1 MTEADWFAATDPAP
15 LLRYVGPRFA
25 DRLRLLFMAG
35 CCRRIWDLLTD
46 ERFRRVVGIAED
58 VAVGTAEEGVLW
70 AASDELP
77 RPGYRAP
84 PPPPLEPLIRPNWV
98 TGAWP
103 AGVGPRGIGD
113 FFGPPQPGTYTANFN
128 ELPSW
133 VQQSY
138 RAVSSIPHRDE
149 LVVAESCENAAS
161 HHAGDAVAEQHPL
174 HQEIQRLRN
183 EVQKA
188 HRRVDELQFRG
199 ARTLQEEAVAAAQRL
214 ERDTDK
220 KVQALDNEIWSAGR
234 GERISRAAVERA
246 AQTDL
251 VRCLVGNPF
260 REAAVDPAWLTSTV
274 VALARGID
282 ADRAYDRLPILADA
296 LEDAG
301 CADADV
307 LSHCRGAHAHTKGC
321 WVIELLD
328 R

>member
-15 LLRYVGPRFA
+15 LLRYVESRFT

-46 ERFRRVVGIAED
+46 ERFRRVVETAED
-58 VAVGTAEEGVLW
+58 VAEGKATELELQ
-70 AASDELP
+70 AASEELP
-77 RPGYRAP
+77 RPGYQP
-84 PPPPLEPLIRPNWV
+84 PPPPALEPIVRQNWV

-103 AGVGPRGIGD
+103 VRIGRGLPLIG
-113 FFGPPQPGTYTANFN
+113 GLQPGTYTANFN

-133 VQQSY
+133 VQQTY
-138 RAVSSIPHRDE
+138 HAVAGIAQRGY
-149 LVVAESCENAAS
+149 LIVAERCENAAA

-174 HQEIQRLRN
+174 HREIQQLRD

-214 ERDTDK
+214 ERETDK

-260 REAAVDPAWLTSTV
+260 REVAVDPSWLTSTV

-282 ADRAYDRLPILADA
+282 VDRAYDRLPILADA

-301 CADADV
+301 CADANV

>member
-15 LLRYVGPRFA
+15 LLRYVESRFT

-46 ERFRRVVGIAED
+46 ERFRRVVEVAED
-58 VAVGTAEEGVLW
+58 VADGKATELELQ
-70 AASDELP
+70 AASEELP
-77 RPGYRAP
+77 RPGPRVPRPPHPLWQQSVVEDRQFIFIGGAP
-84 PPPPLEPLIRPNWV
+84 PEP
-98 TGAWP
+98 TG
-103 AGVGPRGIGD
+103 VL
-113 FFGPPQPGTYTANFN
+113 NFQ

-133 VQQSY
+133 CQQTY
-138 RAVSSIPHRDE
+138 HAVAGIAQRGY
-149 LVVAESCENAAS
+149 LIVAERCENAAA

-174 HQEIQRLRN
+174 HREIQQLRD

-199 ARTLQEEAVAAAQRL
+199 ARTLQEEVVAAAQRL
-214 ERDTDK
+214 ERETDK

-251 VRCLVGNPF
+251 VRCLIGNPF
-260 REAAVDPAWLTSTV
+260 REVAVDPTWLTSTV
-274 VALARGID
+274 VALARGIA
-282 ADRAYDRLPILADA
+282 ADRAHDRLPILADA

-301 CADADV
+301 CADANV